1 MAQSS
6 IFKSFSETLRL
17 AVESSGMVTPTPPQV
32 LAWPHIVA
40 GENVLLVA
48 PTGTG
53 KTEAALL
60 PALDRLIRAGSS
72 SAISILYIT
81 PMRALNRDMMK
92 RLEFWGAKL
101 NLDIQVRHGD
111 TSAQTRRKQSLKP
124 PDILITTPETL
135 QAILPGTRMRE
146 HLKSVKVVV
155 VDEVHALVE
164 SKRGVQLV
172 VGLQRL
178 AKLADY
184 QLVGLSA
191 TIGDVK
197 ECGRFLFSN
206 EPYKL
211 LKVDMSKKVRYSIDY
226 PVPSEADNLLSREIF
241 ATSELAARLS
251 AINDLLDT
259 HDSALIFVNSRTVA
273 EMVGEKLGRIRKDVA
288 VHHGSLPREERERVE
303 EAFKEGRL
311 KALVCTST
319 LELGID
325 VGSVDLVIQ
334 YMSPRQVTSMIQR
347 VGRSGHSVG
356 RTSEGVLISVSTDD
370 ILESAAVITEALDGK
385 LEKTRPF
392 INSLDVLAHQ
402 IVGYLMDFES
412 IDEKDLL
419 GELKKTHP
427 YRGLEGDVLRRVIN
441 YLASLGKLWVQGDVL
456 KRNRASREYYYENL
470 SMIPDE
476 TRYMVID
483 LASDQR
489 VGILGEEFMLF
500 KARIGL
506 HFICKGKVWQIEKIS
521 DDHKVFVTPSDDPL
535 AAVPAWDGEMLP
547 IPYQLAQRVG
557 YTRRAISDAL
567 ELSPVQSVVEDI
579 QTIFPAPIRAR
590 QKVIEEIMEHKQ
602 MRAPVPSDRL
612 VLVEGFQKY
621 LIIHTC
627 FGEGVNRAIALVSEE
642 ILSRKGLVRLW
653 WTDAYRILIELT
665 VDASELDLDLICSQ
679 LLHLPFE
686 EFERTFNIA
695 VQRNFPFPNR
705 LKSIGE
711 RFGALKRGK
720 LISHP
725 NLCSLPTRFEN
736 TPIFEEAIQEMR
748 RDLVSMEDTQAV
760 IRSITA
766 GDIKVQSFQADENP
780 TPIAYHILYRYMDV
794 PELVASETILK
805 SSVDRMRASIYST
818 QVDLVCFKCGNI
830 QHSELIGSMP
840 KEPFCPKCASTL
852 IAPCFWYSKLTN
864 SSLKKK
870 LNHEELS
877 KDEILELSKA
887 RRAADLVLAYGKAAI
902 IAQAVYGIGPQ
913 TASKVL
919 AKMHDDEESFYRD
932 LLESKLKFISTRP
945 FWSK

>member
-1 MAQSS
+1 MVQSS
-6 IFKSFSETLRL
+6 IFKSFSEPLRL
-17 AVESSGMVTPTPPQV
+17 AVESSGMNSPTPPQV
-32 LAWPHIVA
+32 LAWPHIVS

-60 PALDRLIRAGSS
+60 PALDRVIRAGISNG
-72 SAISILYIT
+72 ISILYIT

-135 QAILPGTRMRE
+135 QAILPGKRMRE

-155 VDEVHALVE
+155 VDEVHGLVE
-164 SKRGVQLV
+164 SKRGVQLI

-178 AKLADY
+178 AKLANY

-191 TIGDVK
+191 TVGDVE
-197 ECGRFLFSN
+197 ECGRFLFSK

-211 LKVDMSKKVRYSIDY
+211 LRVEMSKKIKYSVDY

-259 HDSALIFVNSRTVA
+259 HNSVLIFVNSRTVA
-273 EMVGEKLGRIRKDVA
+273 EMIGEKLGRIRKDVA
-288 VHHGSLPREERERVE
+288 VHHGSLPPDERERVE
-303 EAFKEGRL
+303 HAFKEGRL

-325 VGSVDLVIQ
+325 IGSVDLVIQ
-334 YMSPRQVTSMIQR
+334 YMSPRQVTSLIQR
-347 VGRSGHSVG
+347 VGRSGHGVG

-370 ILESAAVITEALDGK
+370 ILESGAVVSEAMNGR

-412 IDEKDLL
+412 IEEKDLL
-419 GELKKTHP
+419 EDLKKTYP
-427 YRGLEGDVLRRVIN
+427 YRGLELEVFRRVVS
-441 YLASLGKLWVQGDVL
+441 YLASLGKLWIQGNVL

-476 TRYMVID
+476 TRYTVID
-483 LASDQR
+483 LTSDLK
-489 VGILGEEFMLF
+489 VGILGEEFMLL
-500 KARIGL
+500 KARVGL

-535 AAVPAWDGEMLP
+535 AAIPAWDGEMLP
-547 IPYQLAQRVG
+547 IPYQLAKRVG
-557 YTRRAISDAL
+557 YTRRTISDAL
-567 ELSPVQSVVEDI
+567 ELSPVQAVVEELK
-579 QTIFPAPIRAR
+579 TTLPVPIHAR
-590 QKVIEEIMEHKQ
+590 KKVVEEIMEHKQ
-602 MRAPVPSDRL
+602 MDAPVPSDRL

-665 VDASELDLDLICSQ
+665 VDSSDLDLDLISSQ

-695 VQRNFPFPNR
+695 VQRNFPFPSR

-720 LISHP
+720 YISHP
-725 NLCSLPTRFEN
+725 NLCSLPTRFED
-736 TPIFEEAIQEMR
+736 TPIYEEAVQEMQ
-748 RDLVSMEDTQAV
+748 RDLVSMEDTEAV
-760 IRSITA
+760 VRSITD
-766 GDIKVQSFQADENP
+766 GKIRIESFQAGKNP

-805 SSVDRMRASIYST
+805 SSVERMRASIYST

-830 QHSELIGSMP
+830 QHSELIGKLP
-840 KEPFCPKCASTL
+840 EEPLCPKCASML
-852 IAPCFWYSKLTN
+852 IAPCFWYSKLTT
-864 SSLKKK
+864 SSLEKK
-870 LNHEELS
+870 LKHEELS
-877 KDEILELSKA
+877 KDESLELSRA
-887 RRAADLVLAYGKAAI
+887 RRAADLVLAYGKAGI

-913 TASKVL
+913 TASRVL

-932 LLESKLKFISTRP
+932 LLESKLKFISTKP